1 MSQESGLV
9 KNSEGKILY
18 AIAIEN
24 HRTKF
29 AGMLYVHAKDR
40 NEVVN
45 TLLETKQLKRDSR
58 VVAIAPAVGVW
69 MTETADGKREVIR
82 A

>member
-1 MSQESGLV
+1 MSENALI
-9 KNSEGKILY
+9 KNDEGKILY

-29 AGMLYVHAKDR
+29 AGMLYMHAKNR
-40 NEVVN
+40 AEVVN
-45 TLLETKQLKRDSR
+45 QLLETKQLKRDSR
-58 VVAIAPAVGVW
+58 VVGIAPAVGVW

-82 A
+82 T